1 MRMTHKIYLSSLGN
15 FPTIRDVVNEASTC
29 WILRSTQVLIFLSV
43 FTGLGGNVR
52 AEGTCELGPLVF
64 SERVWDTH
72 VVDFWERYREYPFR
86 WTNSSKNVAY
96 FHGKRM
102 PLTSYGKR
110 LAAARFLFKDKRIAR
125 TELLAYDEAVDGKIP
140 KEAFVQ
146 LFTQI
151 RNSIGVYSGKGNPG
165 MKVLETGTRRE
176 LWVNDT
182 TAFFLE
188 FRYQSVSPQY
198 ATQFRGDFIRLTTAP
213 RAEAA
218 ALRTAAKP
226 QIARMKTLKE
236 NVTWAGS
243 AVYIDSIPMCLEG
256 SSSSSDAAST
266 EMLFN
271 YLKMPIDQREV
282 AATMSAESSIEGP
295 FHALR
300 TSLDKLAPPTMF
312 KRAVLREFD
321 RQGWQNLV
329 DDYNWNARTA
339 GHPMI
344 DTKLSL
350 EPDAALRKMDS
361 DSLRRAIER
370 AAPVETF
377 HTVVVDQ
384 VQRGIPILWGVQLGI
399 VPERNIPLSYC
410 DSREEDILQTSKPGR
425 FVPATPRPTDPT
437 APKAWIGKHMRL
449 IVGYDDHTREV
460 IYTDPWGD
468 GHARKRMAVSDANTI
483 TLSLYV
489 VHPKF

>member
-1 MRMTHKIYLSSLGN
+1 
-15 FPTIRDVVNEASTC
+15 
-29 WILRSTQVLIFLSV
+29 VLVFLSAFV
-43 FTGLGGNVR
+43 GLGGKVR

-64 SERVWDTH
+64 SERVWETH

-140 KEAFVQ
+140 KAAFEQ

-151 RNSIGVYSGKGNPG
+151 RNTIGVYSGKGNPG
-165 MKVLETGTRRE
+165 MEVLETETGTRRE

-213 RAEAA
+213 RAEAT

-236 NVTWAGS
+236 NVNYAGK
-243 AVYIDSIPMCLEG
+243 AVYIDNIPMCLEG
-256 SSSSSDAAST
+256 ASSSSDAAST

-282 AATMSAESSIEGP
+282 AATMSAESSFEGP

-300 TSLDKLAPPTMF
+300 SSLDKLAPTTMF
-312 KRAVLREFD
+312 HRDVLREFD
-321 RQGWQNLV
+321 RQGWQSLV
-329 DDYNWNARTA
+329 DDYNWSARTA
-339 GHPMI
+339 GQPLI

-361 DSLRRAIER
+361 DSLRITIER
-370 AAPVETF
+370 AEPVNNF
-377 HTVVVDQ
+377 RGIVINHVAK
-384 VQRGIPILWGVQLGI
+384 GIPILWGVQLGI
-399 VPERNIPLSYC
+399 VPEQNIP
-410 DSREEDILQTSKPGR
+410 REEDILLTSKPGR
-425 FVPATPRPTDPT
+425 FIPAAPRPTDST
-437 APKAWIGKHMRL
+437 SPKAWVGKHMRL
-449 IVGYDDHTREV
+449 IVGYDDNTREV

-468 GHARKRMAVSDANTI
+468 DHARKRMGFGDANTI

-489 VHPKF
+489 VYPKF